1 MSDPDPHHSKETQEI
16 LAAPEIFRKQYV
28 RDVRGNFIALLIAV
42 TVGYLVV
49 VAIMRLEQWP
59 SAGAWIIVLFLYPL
73 LPYSLYYQTSIKM
86 KRKGELILTELGL
99 VWWEDG
105 DRISMRWE
113 AISRVHITSAGAAL
127 LYENPPRTFEGSD
140 MASAALPFHPLLKEL
155 LVELADDKLILPGN
169 IKVTHDDHPRFLL
182 SPQEPNE

>member
-1 MSDPDPHHSKETQEI
+1 
-16 LAAPEIFRKQYV
+16 
-28 RDVRGNFIALLIAV
+28 
-42 TVGYLVV
+42 
-49 VAIMRLEQWP
+49 
-59 SAGAWIIVLFLYPL
+59 
-73 LPYSLYYQTSIKM
+73 M